1 MRFCAESGGNAM
13 TNETGIGPAQWYV
26 LHTYSGY
33 ENKVAQSI
41 MKLVEYRKLQDM
53 IVEVQ
58 IPTEQ
63 VREITDGKEKE
74 VTRKIFPGYVLVK
87 MVYTDEIAYLLRT
100 IRGMTGFVGSNPN
113 DPVPL
118 SEKEVAALGVD
129 LGQAVQVNISVGDI
143 VRIAG
148 TAMDGFTGT
157 VQSID
162 AENGICNVLVSMFGQ
177 ETPTE
182 LSLSQVIRL
191 D

>member
-1 MRFCAESGGNAM
+1 M
-13 TNETGIGPAQWYV
+13 TNETENKSAQWYV

-41 MKLVEYRKLQDM
+41 MKLVEYHKLHDL

-74 VTRKIFPGYVLVK
+74 VTHKLFPSYVIVK
-87 MVYTDEIAYLLRT
+87 MIYTDETAYLLRT
-100 IRGMTGFVGSNPN
+100 IRGMTGFVGADPN
-113 DPVPL
+113 NPVPL

-129 LGQAVQVNISVGDI
+129 LGTVVKINLSVGDT

-157 VQSID
+157 VQSVD
-162 AENGICNVLVSMFGQ
+162 AENGTCNVLVSMFGQ

-182 LSLSQVIRL
+182 LSLSQVVRL

>member
-1 MRFCAESGGNAM
+1 M
-13 TNETGIGPAQWYV
+13 TNETENRSAQWYV

-41 MKLVEYRKLQDM
+41 MKLVEYHKLHDL

-74 VTRKIFPGYVLVK
+74 VTRKIFPGYVIVK
-87 MVYTDEIAYLLRT
+87 MIYTDETAYLLRT
-100 IRGMTGFVGSNPN
+100 IRGMTGFVGADPN
-113 DPVPL
+113 NPVPL

-129 LGQAVQVNISVGDI
+129 LGTVVKVNLSVGDT

-157 VQSID
+157 VQSVD
-162 AENGICNVLVSMFGQ
+162 AENGTCNVLVSMFGQ

-182 LSLSQVIRL
+182 LSLSQVVRL

>member
-1 MRFCAESGGNAM
+1 M
-13 TNETGIGPAQWYV
+13 THETENKSAQWYV

-41 MKLVEYRKLQDM
+41 MKLVEYRKIHDL

-58 IPTEQ
+58 IPTEK

-74 VTRKIFPGYVLVK
+74 VTRKIFPGYVIVK
-87 MVYTDEIAYLLRT
+87 MVYTDETAYLLRS
-100 IRGMTGFVGSNPN
+100 IRGMTGFVGADPN
-113 DPVPL
+113 NPVPL

-129 LGQAVQVNISVGDI
+129 LGTIVQVNIAEGDL
-143 VRIAG
+143 VRIVG

-157 VQSID
+157 VQSVD
-162 AENGICNVLVSMFGQ
+162 PENGSCNVLVSMFGL

-182 LSLSQVIRL
+182 LPLSQVVRL

>member
-1 MRFCAESGGNAM
+1 M
-13 TNETGIGPAQWYV
+13 TNETESQSAQWYV

-41 MKLVEYRKLQDM
+41 MKLVEYHRLYEY

-74 VTRKIFPGYVLVK
+74 VTHKLFPGYVLVK
-87 MVYTDEIAYLLRT
+87 MIYTDETAYLLRT
-100 IRGMTGFVGSNPN
+100 IRGMTGFVGADPN
-113 DPVPL
+113 NPVPL

-129 LGQAVQVNISVGDI
+129 MGTVIRVNLNVGDI

-148 TAMDGFTGT
+148 TAMDGFTGV
-157 VQSID
+157 VQSVD
-162 AENGICNVLVSMFGQ
+162 AVNGSCNVLVSMFGQ
-177 ETPTE
+177 ETSVE
-182 LSLSQVIRL
+182 LPLSQVARV